1 MSQYT
6 LKLDWDYEQIEELR
20 MTLRRRHHQ
29 VHGREQALIT
39 GMLRDIET
47 YLEAAKRAREVAAVS
62 KALGISEAEG

>member
-1 MSQYT
+1 MGQYT
-6 LKLDWDYEQIEELR
+6 LKLDWDDEQIEELR

-47 YLEAAKRAREVAAVS
+47 YLEAAERAREVAAVS